1 MSKKLL
7 TALACSVL
15 LIGLA
20 ACSPNETASTSTDSK
35 AEEKAQ
41 KEAEKEAEK
50 AQKAEEKARVK
61 KEKEEQKAADKQ
73 REQQEKEAEKAKKD
87 QEKKEKEEAKKAK
100 GLEDKLNKAASKKF
114 GKDKVESIQINDN
127 LATDDPNDKIVLLT
141 AEAKESATQNYTRKG
156 MWMDT
161 ISILKDLK
169 DEKGISE
176 ITFFYKYPLVD
187 AYGNEKKDNVMKIQL
202 NRETLD
208 KINYDNLLHDNLP
221 KIANQYWEHPALTKK

>member
-7 TALACSVL
+7 TALACSTL
-15 LIGLA
+15 LMGLA
-20 ACSPNETASTSTDSK
+20 ACASNETASTSNDSK

-41 KEAEKEAEK
+41 KEAEK
-50 AQKAEEKARVK
+50 AQKAEEKERVK
-61 KEKEEQKAADKQ
+61 KEKEEK
-73 REQQEKEAEKAKKD
+73 KEAEKAKKE
-87 QEKKEKEEAKKAK
+87 QEKKEKEEAKKEK
-100 GLEDKLNKAASKKF
+100 GLEDKLNKVVNKKF

-127 LATDDPNDKIVLLT
+127 LSTDDPNDKIVLVT
-141 AEAKESATQNYTRKG
+141 TEAKESATQNYTRKG
-156 MWMDT
+156 MWIDT
-161 ISILKDLK
+161 IYILKDLK
-169 DEKGISE
+169 DEKEISE

-187 AYGNEKKDNVMKIQL
+187 AYGNEKKDNVMKLQF

>member
-7 TALACSVL
+7 TALACSTL
-15 LIGLA
+15 LMGLA
-20 ACSPNETASTSTDSK
+20 ACTSNETASTSNDSK
-35 AEEKAQ
+35 AEEKAL
-41 KEAEKEAEK
+41 KEAEK

-61 KEKEEQKAADKQ
+61 KEKEEQKT
-73 REQQEKEAEKAKKD
+73 AEKAKKE
-87 QEKKEKEEAKKAK
+87 QEKKEKEEAKKEK
-100 GLEDKLNKAASKKF
+100 GLEDKLNKVVNKKF

-127 LATDDPNDKIVLLT
+127 LGTDDPNDKIVLVT

-156 MWMDT
+156 MWIDT
-161 ISILKDLK
+161 IYILKDLK

-187 AYGNEKKDNVMKIQL
+187 AYGNEKKDNVMKLQF

>member
-7 TALACSVL
+7 TALACGTL
-15 LIGLA
+15 LMGLA
-20 ACSPNETASTSTDSK
+20 ACTSNETASTSNDSK

-41 KEAEKEAEK
+41 KEAEKT
-50 AQKAEEKARVK
+50 QKAEEKERVK
-61 KEKEEQKAADKQ
+61 KEKEEQKEAEKQ
-73 REQQEKEAEKAKKD
+73 RKQQEKEAEKAKKE

-127 LATDDPNDKIVLLT
+127 LGTDDPNDKIVLLT

-161 ISILKDLK
+161 ISILKDIK
-169 DEKGISE
+169 DEKEISE

-187 AYGNEKKDNVMKIQL
+187 AYGNEKKENVMKLQF

-208 KINYDNLLHDNLP
+208 KINYSNLLHDNLP
-221 KIANQYWEHPALTKK
+221 KIANEYWEHPALTKK

>member
-7 TALACSVL
+7 TALACSAL
-15 LIGLA
+15 LMGLT
-20 ACSPNETASTSTDSK
+20 ACTSNETASTSNDSK

-41 KEAEKEAEK
+41 KEAEK
-50 AQKAEEKARVK
+50 AQKAEEKERVK
-61 KEKEEQKAADKQ
+61 KEKEEK
-73 REQQEKEAEKAKKD
+73 KEAEKAKRE
-87 QEKKEKEEAKKAK
+87 QEKKEKEEAKKEK
-100 GLEDKLNKAASKKF
+100 GLEDKLNKVVNKKF

-127 LATDDPNDKIVLLT
+127 LGTDDPNDKIVLVT

-176 ITFFYKYPLVD
+176 ITLFYKYPLVD
-187 AYGNEKKDNVMKIQL
+187 AYGNEKKDNVMKLQF
-202 NRETLD
+202 NRDTLD
-208 KINYDNLLHDNLP
+208 KVNYDNLLHDNLP

>member
-7 TALACSVL
+7 KALACSAL
-15 LIGLA
+15 LMGLA
-20 ACSPNETASTSTDSK
+20 ACTSNETASTSNDSK

-41 KEAEKEAEK
+41 K
-50 AQKAEEKARVK
+50 AEEKERVK
-61 KEKEEQKAADKQ
+61 KEKEEK
-73 REQQEKEAEKAKKD
+73 KEAEKAKKE
-87 QEKKEKEEAKKAK
+87 QEKKEKEEAKKEK
-100 GLEDKLNKAASKKF
+100 GLEDKLNKVVNKKF

-127 LATDDPNDKIVLLT
+127 RGTDDPNDKIVLVT

-156 MWMDT
+156 MWIDT

-187 AYGNEKKDNVMKIQL
+187 AYGNEKKDNVMKVQF
-202 NRETLD
+202 NRDTLD

>member
-7 TALACSVL
+7 TALACSTL
-15 LIGLA
+15 LMGLA
-20 ACSPNETASTSTDSK
+20 ACTSNETASTSNDSK

-41 KEAEKEAEK
+41 KEAEKT
-50 AQKAEEKARVK
+50 QKAEEKERVK
-61 KEKEEQKAADKQ
+61 KEKEEQKEAEKQ
-73 REQQEKEAEKAKKD
+73 RKQQEKEAEKAKKE

-100 GLEDKLNKAASKKF
+100 GLEDKLNKIVNKKF

-127 LATDDPNDKIVLLT
+127 LGTDDPKDKIVLVT

-156 MWMDT
+156 MWIDT
-161 ISILKDLK
+161 IYILKDLK
-169 DEKGISE
+169 DEKEISE

-187 AYGNEKKDNVMKIQL
+187 AYGNEKKDNVMKLQF

>member
-7 TALACSVL
+7 TALACSTL
-15 LIGLA
+15 LMGLA
-20 ACSPNETASTSTDSK
+20 ACTSNETTSTSNDSK
-35 AEEKAQ
+35 AEENAQ
-41 KEAEKEAEK
+41 KEVEK
-50 AQKAEEKARVK
+50 AQKAEEKERVK
-61 KEKEEQKAADKQ
+61 KEKVEK
-73 REQQEKEAEKAKKD
+73 KEAEKAKKE
-87 QEKKEKEEAKKAK
+87 QEKKEKEEAKKEK
-100 GLEDKLNKAASKKF
+100 GLEDKLNKVVNKKF

-127 LATDDPNDKIVLLT
+127 LGTDDPNDKIVLVT

-156 MWMDT
+156 MWIDT
-161 ISILKDLK
+161 IYILKDLK
-169 DEKGISE
+169 DEKEISE

-187 AYGNEKKDNVMKIQL
+187 AYGNEKKDNVMKLQF

>member
-7 TALACSVL
+7 TALACSTL
-15 LIGLA
+15 LMGLA
-20 ACSPNETASTSTDSK
+20 ACTSNETASTSNDSK

-41 KEAEKEAEK
+41 KEAEK
-50 AQKAEEKARVK
+50 AQKAEEKERVK
-61 KEKEEQKAADKQ
+61 KEKEEK
-73 REQQEKEAEKAKKD
+73 KEAEKAKKE
-87 QEKKEKEEAKKAK
+87 QEKKEKEEAKKEK
-100 GLEDKLNKAASKKF
+100 GLEDKLNKVVNKKF

-127 LATDDPNDKIVLLT
+127 LGTDDPNDKIVLVT

-187 AYGNEKKDNVMKIQL
+187 AYGNEKKDNVMKLQF

-208 KINYDNLLHDNLP
+208 KINYSNLLHDNLP
-221 KIANQYWEHPALTKK
+221 KIANEYWEHPALTKK

>member
-7 TALACSVL
+7 KALACSAL
-15 LIGLA
+15 LMGLA
-20 ACSPNETASTSTDSK
+20 ACASNETASTSNDSK

-61 KEKEEQKAADKQ
+61 KEKEEQKT
-73 REQQEKEAEKAKKD
+73 AEKAKKE
-87 QEKKEKEEAKKAK
+87 QEKKEKEEAKKEK
-100 GLEDKLNKAASKKF
+100 GLEDKLNKVVNKKF

-127 LATDDPNDKIVLLT
+127 LGTDDPNDKIVLVT
-141 AEAKESATQNYTRKG
+141 TEAKESATQNYTRKG

-187 AYGNEKKDNVMKIQL
+187 AYGNEKKDNVMKLQF
-202 NRETLD
+202 NRDTLD

-221 KIANQYWEHPALTKK
+221 KIANEYWEHPALTKK

>member
-7 TALACSVL
+7 TALACSAL
-15 LIGLA
+15 FIGLA
-20 ACSPNETASTSTDSK
+20 ACSPNETASTSNDSK

-41 KEAEKEAEK
+41 KEVEK
-50 AQKAEEKARVK
+50 AQKAEEKEKLK
-61 KEKEEQKAADKQ
+61 KEKEEQQEVEKQ
-73 REQQEKEAEKAKKD
+73 RKQQEKEAEKAKKE
-87 QEKKEKEEAKKAK
+87 QEKQEKETAKKEK

-127 LATDDPNDKIVLLT
+127 LGTDDPNDKIVLLT

-161 ISILKDLK
+161 ISILKDIK
-169 DEKGISE
+169 DEKQISE

>member
-7 TALACSVL
+7 TALACSAL
-15 LIGLA
+15 LMGLA
-20 ACSPNETASTSTDSK
+20 ACTSNETASTSNDSK

-41 KEAEKEAEK
+41 KEADKEAEK

-61 KEKEEQKAADKQ
+61 KEKEEQKT
-73 REQQEKEAEKAKKD
+73 AEKAQKE
-87 QEKKEKEEAKKAK
+87 QEKQEKEEAKKAK
-100 GLEDKLNKAASKKF
+100 GLEDKLNKAVNKKF

-127 LATDDPNDKIVLLT
+127 LGTDDPNDKIVLVT

-161 ISILKDLK
+161 ISILKDIK
-169 DEKGISE
+169 DEKQISE

-187 AYGNEKKDNVMKIQL
+187 AYGNEKKDNVMKLQF

-208 KINYDNLLHDNLP
+208 KINYSNLLHDNLP
-221 KIANQYWEHPALTKK
+221 KIANEYWEHPALTKK